1 MHSARARGKYAT
13 LRRQPSMQACDVDG
27 ASGIVSKSYD
37 GCCFCPLPVV
47 PLKSKTSSNPD
58 RWFLRCPLWKNT
70 EMRCGYFQWLDEIQA
85 ECVEGE
91 VSSENSNM
99 LGKSEPKKKGRINV
113 DCGDGQEIQRI
124 MMVLS
129 VVNDMKENLK
139 RVELCLIFMCI
150 LIGLN
155 VALIMFM
162 VAK

>member
-1 MHSARARGKYAT
+1 MHSARARGKSAT

-27 ASGIVSKSYD
+27 ASVIVSKSYD

-47 PLKSKTSSNPD
+47 SLKLKTSSNPD

-85 ECVEGE
+85 ECVEEE

-99 LGKSEPKKKGRINV
+99 PGKSEPKKKGRINV
-113 DCGDGQEIQRI
+113 DCGDGQEIQR
-124 MMVLS
+124 MMIVLS

-155 VALIMFM
+155 VALIMFR